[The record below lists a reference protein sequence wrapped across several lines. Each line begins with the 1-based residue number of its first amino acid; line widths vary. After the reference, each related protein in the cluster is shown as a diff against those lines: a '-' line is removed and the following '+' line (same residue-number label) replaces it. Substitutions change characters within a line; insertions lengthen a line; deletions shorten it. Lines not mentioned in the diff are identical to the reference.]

1 MEYFANPCTPQV
13 RDAMTQGL
21 LGCII
26 TPAQGNRVPDGCSMA
41 GDNGKFGKGW
51 PGVGAWS
58 AWLAGEVDT
67 YGVGRFAFAVAPD
80 VPFDAAVTLAES
92 TPWLEKIRALGIPA
106 AYAAQNGSENGLI
119 PWDDL
124 FVASKLD
131 RSDVLFLGGST
142 EWKLG
147 PAARSLTAEART
159 RGLRVH
165 MGRVNS
171 LRRLRYARSIGCHS
185 ADGTYLA
192 FGPDVNLPK
201 LLGWL
206 RDVNNQG
213 LLWEA
218 S

>member
-1 MEYFANPCTPQV
+1 MEYFANPCTHRV

-26 TPAQGNRVPDGCSMA
+26 TPAQGNRVPDGCQIA

-51 PGVGAWS
+51 RGADAWYS
-58 AWLAGEVDT
+58 WLAAEVDS
-67 YGVGRFAFAVAPD
+67 YGAGRFAFAVAPD
-80 VPFDAAVTLAES
+80 VPFDAAATLTES
-92 TPWLEKIRALGIPA
+92 TPWLEKIRALGIPV

-119 PWDDL
+119 PWDE
-124 FVASKLD
+124 
-131 RSDVLFLGGST
+131 SDVLFLGGDT
-142 EWKLG
+142 TWKLG
-147 PAARSLTAEART
+147 RAARDLTIEARR
-159 RGLRVH
+159 RGKRVH

-171 LRRLRYARSIGCHS
+171 LRRMQIARRNGCHS

-206 RDVNNQG
+206 RDVNNQQ